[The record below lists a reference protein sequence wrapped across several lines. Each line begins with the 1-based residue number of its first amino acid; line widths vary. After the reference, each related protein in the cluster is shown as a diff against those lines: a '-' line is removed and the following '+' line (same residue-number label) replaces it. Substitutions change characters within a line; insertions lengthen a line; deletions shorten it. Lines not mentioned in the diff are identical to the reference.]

1 MHDLDFETHFY
12 LYVFQICLL
21 STLHG
26 FYSGFHSLKTYS
38 FSRFQVSL
46 QLPVLI

>member
-21 STLHG
+21 STRVL
-26 FYSGFHSLKTYS
+26 FYTSRVLFKVS
-38 FSRFQVSL
+38 FFKNVF
-46 QLPVLI
+46 I